1 MWKEC
6 KKFLIAQ
13 EERITRGQPPLL
25 IKLEKII
32 LFLFFD
38 ADIVP
43 CVLATRGM
51 SRYVPCFYVCIT
63 WSYVCGILEVF
74 SYMSVDCVDFHV
86 QKIRLMWNDTE
97 FAKLI

>member
-38 ADIVP
+38 ADIP

-51 SRYVPCFYVCIT
+51 SRYVLC
-63 WSYVCGILEVF
+63 SYV
-74 SYMSVDCVDFHV
+74 
-86 QKIRLMWNDTE
+86 
-97 FAKLI
+97 